1 MKNYLIIVEGAHDI
15 AVVEKLLKL
24 NGINKRIT
32 SVEKLP
38 KVWKRTI
45 PSIFPFTDGKLDR
58 ITPIPSF
65 VMNEN
70 VSVAIKNAGSDTEIM
85 PVLQQML
92 DTMSYEEKDHL
103 DAIMLLFDADEDT
116 ADKKRRKML
125 ASYIEKDD
133 FIIEEHNKDILLDL
147 DVKKVPTYIYIFPNN
162 EEEGNLENLLLEA
175 AEEVY
180 PELLDLASDYVKQA
194 SEFQVILKKPQF
206 EKKAKIGCIV
216 NTMKPGKANQVS
228 ILDDEWISE
237 KTLQVCKML
246 QSFWVLPRSIW
257 HSEIISCNAER
268 NDRRRRY
275 CTRGY

>member
-65 VMNEN
+65 VMNDD

-103 DAIMLLFDADEDT
+103 DAIMLLCDADEDT

-133 FIIEEHNKDILLDL
+133 FIIEEYNKDILLDL

-162 EEEGNLENLLLEA
+162 EKEGNLENLLLEA

-180 PELLDLASDYVKQA
+180 PELLALASDYVKQA

-246 QSFWVLPRSIW
+246 QSLDSALK
-257 HSEIISCNAER
+257 EMIS
-268 NDRRRRY
+268 
-275 CTRGY
+275 